1 MITVENLTK
10 SYNHEVLYDSASFK
24 LNPKEKI
31 GLLGRNGHGKTT
43 LFRLITG
50 NVSPDSGTIVI
61 PKHYRI
67 GYVRQEL
74 EFTKDT
80 ILAEGMVGLREVEKD
95 QYWKVEEIL
104 SGLGFTK
111 EDFKRHPKE
120 FSGGFQVRLNLAK
133 VLVSDPDLL
142 LLDEPTNYLD

>member
-10 SYNHEVLYDSASFK
+10 SYNHEVLFDSVSFK

-50 NVSPDSGTIVI
+50 NASPDSGTIVI

-67 GYVRQEL
+67 GYVRQ
-74 EFTKDT
+74 
-80 ILAEGMVGLREVEKD
+80 
-95 QYWKVEEIL
+95 
-104 SGLGFTK
+104 
-111 EDFKRHPKE
+111 
-120 FSGGFQVRLNLAK
+120 
-133 VLVSDPDLL
+133 
-142 LLDEPTNYLD
+142 